1 MFKDITPRHLVIALT
16 VGLIALYIA
25 QRFDK

>member
-1 MFKDITPRHLVIALT
+1 MFKSITPRHLVIALV

-25 QRFDK
+25 QKFDK